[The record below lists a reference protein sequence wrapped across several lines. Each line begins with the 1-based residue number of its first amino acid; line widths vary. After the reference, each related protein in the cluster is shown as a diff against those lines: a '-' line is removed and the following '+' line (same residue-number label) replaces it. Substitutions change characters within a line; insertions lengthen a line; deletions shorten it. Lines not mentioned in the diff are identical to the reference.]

1 MMNPQRLCPDIVF
14 VLGFILLTS
23 CAIGPV
29 RNPSP
34 NPGPIAGEG
43 AIQAKAL
50 LERVRILASPEM
62 EGRASGTPGGA
73 RAADY
78 IAQEFR
84 KIGLEPLGDQGGYL
98 QAFEVTTG
106 VRLGAENRL
115 SLEFGVR
122 DQGSGGERK
131 RYEAGVFFN
140 PFGFSDEGNSSGE
153 VVFAGYG
160 ITAPELQ
167 YDDYAG
173 LDVQDKIVLVMT
185 HEPQEKNEQ
194 GPFRKPEAFQY
205 TEIRYKV
212 INAREHGARGIIVV
226 TDPNNHEGEKEEL
239 FVIRGT
245 AGASAGIVAVNA
257 LREVAEA
264 VLSPTGKSLAE
275 LQKEI
280 DEKLKP
286 RSFLIPG
293 VIAHLQVSLI
303 REKGRAANVIGVLP
317 GRDPTLRGEAVVIGA
332 HYDHLGRGG
341 ETSLAPDRYGEI
353 HPGADDNASG
363 VAGVIALAEAFAR
376 SGARRTLIFV
386 AFDGE
391 EMGLLGSSHYVKNPP
406 WPLEKT
412 YAMINLDGIGRL
424 ENDRLYILGVDS
436 GKGLRSLV
444 QETANVEATGRSP
457 LLHMRGD
464 GFGPSDHTSFYAKGR
479 PVLMFS
485 TGPHLDYH
493 RPSDT
498 PEKINRGGLEKVVRL
513 IFRTVAKLADRAE
526 PLTFVR
532 ARGEPPRA
540 SRREGAPG
548 YGAYFGSI
556 PDFSESP
563 IPGVRLSGVRP
574 GSPAE
579 KAGLQAGDIIVKFG
593 GVTIRNLDDL
603 LYALRSKRPGD
614 IVEVLYL
621 RDGQEQKGQATL
633 EERR

>member
-1 MMNPQRLCPDIVF
+1 MEIRTVERLPTIVF

-23 CAIGPV
+23 CAAEQV

-43 AIQAKAL
+43 AIQAEAL
-50 LERVRILASPEM
+50 LGQMRILASPEM

-106 VRLGAENRL
+106 VRLGAENHL
-115 SLEFGVR
+115 SLEFRVGG
-122 DQGSGGERK
+122 QGSGLERK
-131 RYEAGVFFN
+131 RYEAGVAFN
-140 PFGFSDEGNSSGE
+140 PFGFSDEGSLSGE

-160 ITAPELQ
+160 ITAPELK

-194 GPFRKPEAFQY
+194 GPFRKPEAFRY
-205 TEIRYKV
+205 TEVRYKV
-212 INAREHGARGIIVV
+212 INAREHGAKGIIVV
-226 TDPNNHEGEKEEL
+226 TDPNNHEKDEL
-239 FVIRGT
+239 FAIRG
-245 AGASAGIVAVNA
+245 GGSASAGIVALNG

-264 VLSPTGKSLAE
+264 ILSPTGKGLAQ

-280 DEKLKP
+280 DETLQP

-293 VIAHLQVSLI
+293 VIARLQVSLI
-303 REKGRAANVIGVLP
+303 REKGRAANVIGMLP
-317 GRDPTLRGEAVVIGA
+317 GRDPTLREEAVVIGA

-363 VAGVIALAEAFAR
+363 VVGVLALAKAFAKL
-376 SGARRTLIFV
+376 GAKRTLIFV

-406 WPLEKT
+406 WPIEKT

-424 ENDRLYILGVDS
+424 TNDRVYLLGVDS
-436 GKGLRSLV
+436 AKELRSLV
-444 QETANVEATGRSP
+444 QEAA
-457 LLHMRGD
+457 RGFQLQLNISGD
-464 GFGPSDHTSFYAKGR
+464 VFGPSDHTPFYAKER
-479 PVLMFS
+479 PVLMFF

-498 PEKINRGGLEKVVRL
+498 PEKINGEGLERVVRL
-513 IFRTVAKLADRAE
+513 ILKTVAKLADRAE

-532 ARGEPPRA
+532 AKGEPPRT

-556 PDFSESP
+556 PDFSELP

-579 KAGLQAGDIIVKFG
+579 KAGLQAGDIIVKFA

-614 IVEVLYL
+614 TVEVLYL
-621 RDGQEQKGQATL
+621 RDGQEHQAKATL
-633 EERR
+633 GERR

>member
-1 MMNPQRLCPDIVF
+1 MKLWTIERLPHIVF
-14 VLGFILLTS
+14 GLGCILLTS
-23 CAIGPV
+23 CTTAQV

-34 NPGPIAGEG
+34 NPDPIAREG
-43 AIQAKAL
+43 TIQAEAL
-50 LERVRILASPEM
+50 LERIRILASPEM

-84 KIGLEPLGDQGGYL
+84 TIGLTPLGDQGGYL
-98 QAFEVTTG
+98 QTFEVTRG
-106 VRLGAENRL
+106 VRLGAENHL
-115 SLEFGVR
+115 SL
-122 DQGSGGERK
+122 GSGGERK
-131 RYEAGVFFN
+131 VYEAGVAFN
-140 PFGFSDEGNSSGE
+140 PFGFSDEGNISGE
-153 VVFAGYG
+153 IAFAGYG
-160 ITAPELQ
+160 ITAPELK

-185 HEPQEKNEQ
+185 HEPQEKNEES
-194 GPFRKPEAFQY
+194 PFRRPEAFQY
-205 TEIRYKV
+205 TEVRYKV
-212 INAREHGARGIIVV
+212 INAREHGAKGIIVV
-226 TDPNNHEGEKEEL
+226 TDPNHHEKEEL
-239 FVIRGT
+239 FAIRGT
-245 AGASAGIVAVNA
+245 SSASAGIIAINV
-257 LREVAEA
+257 LREVAESI
-264 VLSPTGKSLAE
+264 LSPTGKSLAE
-275 LQKEI
+275 LQREI
-280 DEKLKP
+280 DETLQP
-286 RSFLIPG
+286 RSFFIPG
-293 VIAHLQVSLI
+293 VVAHLQVRLV
-303 REKGRAANVIGVLP
+303 REKGRAANVIGMLP
-317 GRDPTLRGEAVVIGA
+317 GRDPTLREEALVIGA
-332 HYDHLGRGG
+332 HYDGLGRGG
-341 ETSLAPDRYGEI
+341 ETSLTPDRYGEI

-363 VAGVIALAEAFAR
+363 VAGVIALAKAFAR
-376 SGARRTLIFV
+376 SGARRSLIFV

-424 ENDRLYILGVDS
+424 MNDRVYLLGVDS
-436 GKGLRSLV
+436 AKELRSLV
-444 QETANVEATGRSP
+444 QEAANGGATGWSP

-464 GFGPSDHTSFYAKGR
+464 AFGPSDHTSFFAKEK

-498 PEKINRGGLEKVVRL
+498 PEKINGEGLEKIVRL
-513 IFRTVAKLADRAE
+513 IFRTAATLADRAE

-532 ARGEPPRA
+532 TKGEPPRA

-579 KAGLQAGDIIVKFG
+579 KAGLRAGDIIVKFG
-593 GVTIRNLDDL
+593 GMTIRNLDDL
-603 LYALRSKRPGD
+603 LFALRAKRPGD
-614 IVEVLYL
+614 HVEVLYL
-621 RDGQEQKGQATL
+621 RDGEERQAKATL